1 MHSTTSK
8 TMYLD
13 TTDSRRVAQCQSRYN
28 DADSY
33 SAKHHYPSPIIS
45 WIEDVSSFGDAS
57 FSPVTEYVDEQER
70 SSVGHSSTS
79 SNLRDMQIV
88 RSRSFLTLS

>member
-13 TTDSRRVAQCQSRYN
+13 TTDSRRVVQCQSRYN
-28 DADSY
+28 DVDSY
-33 SAKHHYPSPIIS
+33 SVKHHYPSPIIS
-45 WIEDVSSFGDAS
+45 WIEDVLSFGDAS

-79 SNLRDMQIV
+79 SNLHDMQIV